1 MEYWSIAVCRCLQ
14 FGGPVNAKDPRILTS
29 GQDPGFP
36 NFRRPNTPTL
46 HHSITPSLRSVPTS
60 QYFIHDGRTNEPIL
74 VWLAGITGNVT
85 GAFISK

>member
-1 MEYWSIAVCRCLQ
+1 MEYRGLSVLTIRRISQ
-14 FGGPVNAKDPRILTS
+14 REGPRILTS

-60 QYFIHDGRTNEPIL
+60 QYFVHDGRTNEPIL